1 MALVDERGRLFGRLN
16 LIDAATLILL
26 VGLLPVGY
34 GAYLL
39 FRPSAPRID
48 SVTQVPLSREEL
60 RIADGAMIAAKLKVR
75 GTGFNPLLRAFVGD
89 VPALAF
95 VFENPNS
102 ADVVVGDIP
111 AGTHDLILLD
121 GVHEVARAAGAVTIQ
136 RTAGP
141 LVRVI
146 GRFIGLDPDKAKELR
161 PGFKSPANVRG
172 GFEVASIGGSRPAVS
187 TIKMGSRAIDMPL
200 PGVDELPAVLLIQC
214 DAPGSICGVGGIP
227 LTTEPPISIT
237 LPGGFDFVI
246 DEMLPSTPP
255 SRARLEV
262 VFSGPNAAA
271 IKVGD
276 RDLSIDERAAVVR
289 SVAGGRVM
297 LDLGV
302 DRARDGWR
310 YRGRRLRMGAPFLFE
325 TDRYEIQG
333 TIVSVDLTETR

>member
-1 MALVDERGRLFGRLN
+1 MTLVDERGRLFGKLN
-16 LIDAATLILL
+16 LIDAATLVI
-26 VGLLPVGY
+26 VIGLLPVGY
-34 GAYLL
+34 AAYLL
-39 FRPSAPRID
+39 FRPSAPRIE
-48 SVTQVPLSREEL
+48 SVTQVPLSREEV

-121 GVHEVARAAGAVTIQ
+121 GVHEVARAAGAVSIQ

-141 LVRVI
+141 VVRVI
-146 GRFIGLDPDKAKELR
+146 GRFIGLDADKVKELR
-161 PGFKSPANVRG
+161 PGFKSPENVRG

-187 TIKMGSRAIDMPL
+187 TLKMGSRTIDMPL

-214 DAPGSICGVGGIP
+214 DVPGSNCAVGGIP
-227 LTTEPPISIT
+227 LTTDAPISIT
-237 LPGGFDFVI
+237 LPGGFNFVI

-262 VFSGPNAAA
+262 AFSGPNAPA

-276 RDLSIDERAAVVR
+276 RDLSIDERAAVV
-289 SVAGGRVM
+289 SAVAPGRVT

-310 YRGRRLRMGAPFLFE
+310 YRGRRLRPGAPFLFE

-333 TIVSVDLTETR
+333 TIMRVDVTEAR